1 MMYQHRQSILME
13 CPIELVSDER
23 ESDSMKKEVY
33 KPLNLR
39 QRNIRKLGTAL
50 IAPIVIYLLVVM
62 VYPFCWAIFVSL
74 TDKKVGTQGSF
85 IGLSNYIDLFKDSLL
100 WKSVLNTGIFAIG
113 AVTLKV
119 VFGMIMAL
127 ILNEKIVCRNVNRAL
142 LMLPWTIPTIVSV
155 LIWQWIFSD
164 VSGVMNFLLMK
175 LNLTDAPIGFFA
187 KRELAMGV
195 VILVNAWR
203 GAPFVGISVLAGLQ
217 CIDETMY
224 EAARIDGANAW
235 KRFCNVTLPMVKN
248 VTILAAIVTTVWT
261 LSDFEIV
268 WMLTKGGPSN
278 GTQLLST
285 LSYTYG
291 FMNMDLGKALA
302 IALVSFP
309 PLALLVHFSTK
320 RMLEQS

>member
-1 MMYQHRQSILME
+1 MIYWERTGDE
-13 CPIELVSDER
+13 KER
-23 ESDSMKKEVY
+23 EQMKK
-33 KPLNLR
+33 KIRPLNLR
-39 QRNIRKLGTAL
+39 ERNIRRLGMAL
-50 IAPIVIYLLVVM
+50 MAPVIIYLLIVM

-74 TDKKVGTQGSF
+74 TDKKVGTQGQF
-85 IGLSNYIDLFKDSLL
+85 IGLRNYAELFKDSLF
-100 WKSVLNTGIFAIG
+100 WKSAINTLIFAVG

-127 ILNEKIVCRNVNRAL
+127 ILNEKIAFRNVNRAL
-142 LMLPWTIPTIVSV
+142 LMLPWTIPTLVSV

-164 VSGVMNFLLMK
+164 ISGIMNFFLLK
-175 LNLTDAPIGFFA
+175 LGLIESPIGFLA
-187 KRELAMGV
+187 KRWLAMGV

-203 GAPFVGISVLAGLQ
+203 GAPFIGISVLAGLQ

-235 KRFCNVTLPMVKN
+235 QRFCNVTLPLVKN
-248 VTILAAIVTTVWT
+248 VTLLAAIVTTVWT

-309 PLALLVHFSTK
+309 PLAVLVHFSTK
-320 RMLEQS
+320 KMLEQS